1 MQAVAGLS
9 HVYLSTVIYSV
20 PLATEPGISLIILP
34 LMRILQRTTDTFLF
48 ISHTTNVLL
57 FKFRCN
63 IFMGVRIIIEMPGSV
78 ASGTHCNIQYAE
90 IFDPPTISIS
100 IATL

>member
-1 MQAVAGLS
+1 MAVDRRNYRRNDCLF
-9 HVYLSTVIYSV
+9 LIQCV

-34 LMRILQRTTDTFLF
+34 QMRILQRNLKRTADTFLF

-63 IFMGVRIIIEMPGSV
+63 TLIGVTVIKETPGSV
-78 ASGTHCNIQYAE
+78 ASGTHCIYVVCANC
-90 IFDPPTISIS
+90 
-100 IATL
+100 